1 MSDEI
6 VMRLMLWLVAA
17 MQISIVV
24 PMAVVWW
31 RRRHFSP
38 AVKLLS
44 WYVYLS
50 AAGAAGARF
59 LYPAVFATNYGFS
72 IGFNLGKIVLF
83 GALYHQILTL
93 PKARWAVLALS
104 SAAVVGIF
112 SAVSYNFYLAV
123 SISRVVQCAL
133 LAGFALAYLEQ
144 TLNRPTNCPATHDP
158 LWLLSVGQL
167 LYSAGTVTAFSLEF
181 LPTTNFIYYVK
192 FSCVSVSGLVFNSL
206 LTLAFLRAKLADS
219 PVWEAVGIKKG
230 ETKQLAGS

>member
-1 MSDEI
+1 MPNEI

-17 MQISIVV
+17 MQASIVV

-50 AAGAAGARF
+50 AAGAAGARW
-59 LYPAVFATNYGFS
+59 LYPVVFATNYGFS
-72 IGFNLGKIVLF
+72 IGFNLGKIILF
-83 GALYHQILTL
+83 GTLYHQILTI
-93 PKARWAVLALS
+93 PKVRWAVLVLS
-104 SAAVVGIF
+104 FAAVVGIC
-112 SAVSYNFYLAV
+112 SAVSYDFYLAV
-123 SISRVVQCAL
+123 SIGRVVQCAL
-133 LAGFALAYLEQ
+133 LAGFALVYLEQ
-144 TLNRPTNCPATHDP
+144 TLHRPTICPATRDP

-192 FSCVSVSGLVFNSL
+192 FSFVSVSGLVFNYF
-206 LTLAFLRAKLADS
+206 LTLAFLRAKPENS
-219 PVWEAVGIKKG
+219 TVWEAVGPK
-230 ETKQLAGS
+230 EVATKQVAGL